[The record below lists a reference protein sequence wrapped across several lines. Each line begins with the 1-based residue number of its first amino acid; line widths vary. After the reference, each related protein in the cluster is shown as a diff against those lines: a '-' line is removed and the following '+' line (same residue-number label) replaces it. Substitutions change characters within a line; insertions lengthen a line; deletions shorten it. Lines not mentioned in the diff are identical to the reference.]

1 MAKEKNKPG
10 ASKPASQQEKPTF
23 SFGKENYKLM
33 IIGVAVVA
41 IGMLLMTGGS
51 PEDPAEFSEDIF
63 SFRRITLAPIVIIAG
78 YGIVLFSIIKK
89 SNENG

>member
-1 MAKEKNKPG
+1 MTKEKNKPG
-10 ASKPASQQEKPTF
+10 LPKGAQDKPTF
-23 SFGKENYKLM
+23 PFGKENYKLM

-41 IGMLLMTGGS
+41 MGMLLMTGGS
-51 PEDPAEFSEDIF
+51 PENPAEFSEDIF

-89 SNENG
+89 SKE